1 MFVWVD
7 LPQGQLRD
15 VPTVPAAAVVRH
27 EGQAFVFVP
36 EGDGRYRRVNV
47 EAGADSNGLV
57 EVKSGLE
64 AGQQVVVK
72 GAFTLKSELLLEDE
86 G

>member
-1 MFVWVD
+1 M
-7 LPQGQLRD
+7 
-15 VPTVPAAAVVRH
+15 RH

-36 EGDGRYRRVNV
+36 DGEGRYRRV
-47 EAGADSNGLV
+47 EHRDRRRERRGFV

-64 AGQQVVVK
+64 AGQQVVAK
-72 GAFTLKSELLLEDE
+72 GAFMLKSELLLEDE

>member
-1 MFVWVD
+1 MVD

-15 VPTVPAAAVVRH
+15 VPAVPAAAVMRH
-27 EGQAFVFVP
+27 EGKAFVFVP
-36 EGDGRYRRVNV
+36 DGEERYRRVNV
-47 EAGADSNGLV
+47 ETGAESGGFV

-64 AGQQVVVK
+64 AGQQVVAR

>member
-1 MFVWVD
+1 
-7 LPQGQLRD
+7 
-15 VPTVPAAAVVRH
+15 
-27 EGQAFVFVP
+27 VFVP
-36 EGDGRYRRVNV
+36 QGDGRYRRVNI

-57 EVKSGLE
+57 EVKSGLD